1 MPRKNTEARDQLLPH
16 HVYNRARKGRP
27 MFVDDADRDKFLDL
41 IACRLSRSTLRASR
55 ANRNADRVEG
65 VELFAYCLMK
75 THFHLIVW
83 QKENEAL
90 RRFMQSVLTSYVMY
104 YNRRHNKSGP
114 LFAGPFRAR
123 PITTR
128 KDFRWAIAYVHDN
141 HPTGPDYR
149 YSSHRAFIDDSLRP
163 AWLNAATPLKRFD
176 SVSEYND
183 FLDKREERAA
193 LNTFF
198 F

>member
-1 MPRKNTEARDQLLPH
+1 
-16 HVYNRARKGRP
+16 
-27 MFVDDADRDKFLDL
+27 MFEDDADRDEFLDIL
-41 IACRLSRSTLRASR
+41 ACRFSRSTVSAGPRYRYSVQI
-55 ANRNADRVEG
+55 DG
-65 VELFAYCLMK
+65 VELFAFCLMT

-83 QKENEAL
+83 QKKPDAL
-90 RRFMQSVLTSYVMY
+90 RRLMQSVISSYTRY
-104 YNRRHNKSGP
+104 FNKRHGTAGP

-128 KDFRWAIAYVHDN
+128 KDFRWTIAYVHDN

-149 YSSHRAFIDDSLRP
+149 YSSHRAFMNDENRP
-163 AWLNAATPLKRFD
+163 AWLNTATPLKRFA
-176 SVSEYND
+176 SISEYRE